1 MCMAFKFNLEGTTV
15 VDSKILSG
23 ISGSIDSLTDD
34 ADIVIKGGNLI
45 NSELFSNLDIPEFCS
60 KVGSCQETLQM
71 SEEENASLQRILK
84 QRGNRKAFTEA
95 LCKHLASFA
104 EGVVASVVA
113 TYISK

>member
-1 MCMAFKFNLEGTTV
+1 MAFKFNLEGTTV

-23 ISGSIDSLTDD
+23 ISGSINSLTDD
-34 ADIVIKGGNLI
+34 ADIVIKGGGNLI

-104 EGVVASVVA
+104 EGAVASVVA

>member
-1 MCMAFKFNLEGTTV
+1 
-15 VDSKILSG
+15 
-23 ISGSIDSLTDD
+23 
-34 ADIVIKGGNLI
+34 
-45 NSELFSNLDIPEFCS
+45 
-60 KVGSCQETLQM
+60 M

-84 QRGNRKAFTEA
+84 QRGNRKAFTGA